1 MPDLAL
7 DTFPVGTYLTDGTA
21 LLGVVGELPQEPSLR
36 LVENCRTLEVMV
48 LTVDTLRERGVRRVA

>member
-7 DTFPVGTYLTDGTA
+7 DAFPVGTYLTDGTA